1 MSLGGCARQNEDS
14 LNIKSLLGTALWLG
28 TLAVS
33 LFVTFGTLN
42 VAYPASFDTCQSFNT
57 PVGWIIVS
65 FFLILTTGVGV
76 FLRQLLRLSRILI
89 AIGLSGIGAI
99 LFLYLLVAGTGCQLF

>member
-1 MSLGGCARQNEDS
+1 M
-14 LNIKSLLGTALWLG
+14 G

-57 PVGWIIVS
+57 PTGWIIVS

-76 FLRQLLRLSRILI
+76 FLHQLLRLSRILV